1 MTPAESAHRYIA
13 EHERREGRKPDSVPF
28 SVTEWVQT
36 MGAAYI
42 VALGMDQRN
51 EFDGILVRFD
61 EHASL
66 LRESYIWPEV

>member
-1 MTPAESAHRYIA
+1 MTPAQSAVRYIA
-13 EHERREGRKPDSVPF
+13 EHQIREGRKPDSVPF
-28 SVTEWVQT
+28 SVTEWAQI
-36 MGAAYI
+36 MSASYI

-61 EHASL
+61 DRASM